1 MWVHWLTW
9 RSGFKWEYPL
19 CWGVSFKNLAA
30 SLGCGR
36 RSRAPRLPSPRL
48 SPPPVGLI
56 FCLNPHR
63 LCFPVACLCV
73 QSYCYLTFRSAAL
86 GRIPGQCVMT
96 PDRAALMTFSGN
108 LSCRN
113 SAPGL
118 KLDVFAV
125 WMCALERCS
134 CLKEIRRVRAGHNAP
149 LQPPCSLQDG
159 YWAPHQ
165 LLWWYYIVSELT
177 LSYKWYVCM
186 RFVISR
192 QANVPADA
200 ECVK

>member
-1 MWVHWLTW
+1 MDVQRFVLIAYFIFDGLFQQKFAKNQQNVTLGELLIWKVTPEVVWVHWLTW
-9 RSGFKWEYPL
+9 RIGFKWEYPL

-48 SPPPVGLI
+48 CPPPVGLI

-63 LCFPVACLCV
+63 LSFPVACLCV

-86 GRIPGQCVMT
+86 GRIPGQPTMT
-96 PDRAALMTFSGN
+96 PDRAAQMTFSGN

-125 WMCALERCS
+125 
-134 CLKEIRRVRAGHNAP
+134 
-149 LQPPCSLQDG
+149 
-159 YWAPHQ
+159 
-165 LLWWYYIVSELT
+165 
-177 LSYKWYVCM
+177 
-186 RFVISR
+186 
-192 QANVPADA
+192 
-200 ECVK
+200 